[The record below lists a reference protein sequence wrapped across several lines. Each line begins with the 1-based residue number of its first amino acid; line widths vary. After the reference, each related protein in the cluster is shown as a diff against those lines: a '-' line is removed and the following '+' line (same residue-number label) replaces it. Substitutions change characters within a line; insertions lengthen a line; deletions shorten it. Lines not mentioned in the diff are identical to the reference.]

1 MLSLRQFLAVVQGRA
16 RQVVGIWLAIVL
28 AVLAA
33 SLLLP
38 KRYTATAAVAVDI
51 KAPELFNSTN
61 SLNAGWVP
69 SYIQTQVDVLMSE
82 LVALKAIDALGLEN
96 DPKLREDWQKA
107 TKGQGEFRSWI
118 AGELSKKLDVKST
131 LTSNA
136 LYVAY
141 TAPSPQRA
149 ADVAN
154 AVVRGYIAAAVDM
167 KTEPTRQFTGF
178 FDDRSKKLRVE
189 LEEAQA
195 RLSAYQ
201 RANGIVAKDERLDM
215 ETVRLNELNAQL
227 IALQAQVAD
236 SGSRRDMARAD
247 PSRSAEVMNSGLVSG
262 LTADMNRQQQKL
274 EELLTRLGEQHPQV
288 VEARASIA
296 ELRRRIAAASSQVT
310 SGLASTDAVNRSR
323 LAQVESALAAQ
334 RAKVLTMKE
343 RRDKVEVLLRD
354 VENAQKAYDMVAT
367 RASQTSLESQSTQ
380 TSVTVLKVASVPAR
394 PSSPL
399 VTLNLAIGA
408 IVGLIV
414 ALGAVVLRETMDRRL
429 RTRDDVVM
437 DLRIPMLGEL
447 ADNEGASRRLLGW
460 SRPRAAL
467 PGLAR

>member
-1 MLSLRQFLAVVQGRA
+1 MLSLRQFLAVIQGRA

-28 AVLAA
+28 VVLAA

-38 KRYTATAAVAVDI
+38 KRYTAMAAVAVDV

-69 SYIQTQVDVLMSE
+69 SYIATQVDVLMSE
-82 LVALKAIDALGLEN
+82 LVALKAIDALGLER
-96 DPKLREDWQKA
+96 DATLLEDWQKA
-107 TKGQGEFRSWI
+107 TKGEGDLRSWI
-118 AGELSKKLDVKST
+118 AAEMHKKLDVKAT

-178 FDDRSKKLRVE
+178 FDERSKQLRGE
-189 LEEAQA
+189 LEAAQS

-201 RANGIVAKDERLDM
+201 RAHGIVAKDERLDM

-227 IALQAQVAD
+227 MALQAQVAD
-236 SGSRRDMARAD
+236 SASRRDMARAD
-247 PSRSAEVMNSGLVSG
+247 PSRSPEVMNSGLVSG
-262 LTADMNRQQQKL
+262 LTADLNRQQQKV
-274 EELLTRLGEQHPQV
+274 EELLTRLGDQHPQV
-288 VEARASIA
+288 VEAKASIA
-296 ELRRRIAAASSQVT
+296 ELRRRIAAASTQVT
-310 SGLASTDAVNRSR
+310 GGLASTDAVNRSR

-380 TSVTVLKVASVPAR
+380 TSVTVLKVASVPTK

-399 VTLNLAIGA
+399 LALNLAIAGV
-408 IVGLIV
+408 VGLIV

-447 ADNEGASRRLLGW
+447 ADSAGASRRLLGW